1 MSVLKITFTNN
12 SNVDKSKVAI
22 GFQPGSGA
30 GSVTT
35 VITNAKPGGGAI
47 KTISDGAPQFPFA
60 GNWYTLEDLSEGVNV
75 SDFSGRIYVCYGDT
89 WEVQYNNYE
98 PAQAVTD
105 PNFFLR
111 YDKMELT
118 FTGDPADVADLT
130 SIDYWS
136 IPMSLNTYLGTTK
149 VQSVSGFING
159 ATTQSVYN
167 DLLALTNPP
176 VSGLAGPGGVDG
188 TPVKALVPG
197 DFTKYPTGPAPLT
210 SFGRIIG
217 PSSYPPA
224 YPLPGAI
231 PVTPY
236 DTMKDYLDFL
246 NITFGVGTSTTT
258 VPNLGNGTIANIAGN
273 FAGVGPVVPAT
284 GPQSKQTYDLT
295 ATIDSDNNITLT
307 GTVSGV
313 SGTTTML
320 FEAND
325 IMNSTGFYGGNAPF
339 SLNGAAKGAP
349 GNDVYGWVCGDL
361 FSGMNIGA
369 VGSSHKVNGIPGAS
383 TPTMAGSLNSQYW
396 FGIPQSDFFSTLQPT
411 GKYYNQYA
419 ETLSG
424 ISQAYNFAYTDRFA
438 HVLLS
443 LNPATV
449 DKLEVV
455 LDDATVTM

>member
-12 SNVDKSKVAI
+12 SNVDNSLVSI
-22 GFQPGSGA
+22 GFQPGSGT

-35 VITNAKPGGGAI
+35 QITNAKAGGGAI
-47 KTISDGAPQFPFA
+47 NTISGTGSTFPFA
-60 GNWYTLEDLSEGVNV
+60 GNWYSLSDLSEGVNV
-75 SDFSGRIYVCYGDT
+75 TNFSGRIYVCYGSA
-89 WEVQYNNYE
+89 WAVQYNDYE

-136 IPMSLNTYLGTTK
+136 IPMSLNTYMGTTK
-149 VQSVSGFING
+149 VQSVSGFTNG

-167 DLLALTNPP
+167 ALLALTNPP
-176 VSGLAGPGGVDG
+176 VSGLAGPGGTDG
-188 TPVKALVPG
+188 TALKALVPG
-197 DFTKYPTGPAPLT
+197 DFVQYPKGPAPLT

-217 PSSYPPA
+217 PSSYPPS
-224 YPLPGAI
+224 YPLPGAV

-236 DTMKDYLDFL
+236 DTIKSYLDFL
-246 NITFGVGTSTTT
+246 NTTFGVGTATTT
-258 VPNLGNGTIANIAGN
+258 VPNLGNGTIAKIAGN
-273 FAGVGPVVPAT
+273 FAGVGPGVPAT
-284 GPQSKQTYDLT
+284 GPQSAQTYDLT
-295 ATIDSDNNITLT
+295 ATIDSSNNITLT

-313 SGTTTML
+313 SGGTTMV
-320 FEAND
+320 FNADD

-339 SLNGAAKGAP
+339 SLNGAAATP
-349 GNDVYGWVCGDL
+349 PANDVYGWVTGDL

-369 VGSSHKVNGIPGAS
+369 LGSSYEVSGIPGAPS
-383 TPTMAGSLNSQYW
+383 ATKVGSLNSQYW
-396 FGIPQSDFFSTLQPT
+396 FRIPQSDFFATLQPT

-419 ETLSG
+419 QVLSG
-424 ISQAYNFAYTDRFA
+424 VSDAYNFAYTDRFA

-443 LNPATV
+443 LNPANV
-449 DKLEVV
+449 DILEIVM
-455 LDDATVTM
+455 DDATVTM